1 MPKKRKSRGRSK
13 GDKGKSARVQCDLCG
28 AWIPR
33 DKAIKVTKPVSLL
46 EPQLAKD
53 LMKQGAQIYRRVVT
67 KNYCVKCAISKRV
80 VKVRAKDERRQAESL
95 S

>member
-13 GDKGKSARVQCDLCG
+13 GAKGQSGRVQCDLCG
-28 AWIPR
+28 AWCPR
-33 DKAIKVTKPVSLL
+33 DKVIKVTKPVSLV
-46 EPQLAKD
+46 EPQLARD
-53 LMKQGAQIYRRVVT
+53 LQKQGALIMRRIVT

-80 VKVRAKDERRQAESL
+80 VKVRAKDDRRKADSL

>member
-1 MPKKRKSRGRSK
+1 M
-13 GDKGKSARVQCDLCG
+13 
-28 AWIPR
+28 
-33 DKAIKVTKPVSLL
+33 SLL

-80 VKVRAKDERRQAESL
+80 VKVRAKDERRHAESL